1 MQKSFSFGSVRNKL
15 IQMSLQ
21 RRLKNRFRRTC
32 TVLSCIHSC
41 EYCIM
46 THFRQN
52 VCPKGLVNPGLN
64 RIFKG
69 GSSLTHENR
78 KTWGYVQLIPNGQT
92 PDFPSHVGRK
102 TLPPQIPDTPRA
114 TPEETHTAESS
125 EQCNKVCVLHWSY
138 IYCNFLLVTSTMLL

>member
-1 MQKSFSFGSVRNKL
+1 MHKSFSFGSVRNKL

-69 GSSLTHENR
+69 GSSLTHERER
-78 KTWGYVQLIPNGQT
+78 KTEKPEVMFSSFPMARLQT
-92 PDFPSHVGRK
+92 FPLTLGGRPCHHRSL
-102 TLPPQIPDTPRA
+102 TRRVPRLKQRA
-114 TPEETHTAESS
+114 VNSVIKCAFYIGVIYTRTH
-125 EQCNKVCVLHWSY
+125 SY
-138 IYCNFLLVTSTMLL
+138 LL